1 MGPTLLLYN
10 LADQA
15 PAVLEEARLA
25 GLAARQVP
33 PMEQGQTLSAALS
46 LTPPEAAPGAVHGA
60 MLVFFATP
68 HDQMDTFLTQLRR
81 RGLALGALKAVATA
95 TNLTWPAP
103 KLFTELRREHRA
115 MGGRG

>member
-1 MGPTLLLYN
+1 MGSTLLLYN
-10 LADQA
+10 FADQA

-25 GLAARQVP
+25 GFAARQVP
-33 PMEQGQTLSAALS
+33 PMEQGQTLAAALS
-46 LTPPEAAPGAVHGA
+46 LTPPAKAFGAVSGS

-68 HDQMDTFLTQLRR
+68 HDQMDAFLAQLRR

-103 KLFTELRREHRA
+103 KLYAELLREHRS